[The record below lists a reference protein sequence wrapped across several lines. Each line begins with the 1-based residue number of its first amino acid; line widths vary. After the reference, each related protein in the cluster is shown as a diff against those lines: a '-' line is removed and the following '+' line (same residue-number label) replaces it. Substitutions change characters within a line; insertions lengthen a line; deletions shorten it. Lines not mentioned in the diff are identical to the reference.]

1 MKKNLERA
9 HVLLRNPLFC
19 SMHGPYLP
27 CIQPNW
33 CNRTL
38 ELFEWPDLRETKV
51 MDEACKW
58 LQANP
63 TVWENWLPDATKCFP
78 QFGLYNRASAPW
90 ALKLERKVI
99 SFRLQFLSTKTSA
112 KPPVWWEV
120 QKYTWHKSKRVWNHW
135 IFGVWTAINDSWYS
149 QPFYFLWS
157 VVQKQV
163 MVWIRR
169 FEFGWTSPIAPQND
183 PRLGQTKG
191 DNSPRNLKHP
201 AYFVTEFERG
211 A

>member
-1 MKKNLERA
+1 MCSFATLCS
-9 HVLLRNPLFC
+9 VLC
-19 SMHGPYLP
+19 MGPYLP

-120 QKYTWHKSKRVWNHW
+120 QKYTWHKSKRGVEPLDLWGLDGYKWFMVFSTILFFVECGAETSHGLNPSFW
-135 IFGVWTAINDSWYS
+135 IWMD
-149 QPFYFLWS
+149 
-157 VVQKQV
+157 
-163 MVWIRR
+163 
-169 FEFGWTSPIAPQND
+169 
-183 PRLGQTKG
+183 
-191 DNSPRNLKHP
+191 
-201 AYFVTEFERG
+201 
-211 A
+211 